1 VLKQKK
7 MSRSK
12 WKGSFIAKFLLK
24 KNYIFREKNKIWA
37 RNSIIP
43 FFLLNKSVVVYNG
56 KFFKKLFITR
66 EKIGY
71 KFGEFI
77 FTNFQKNG
85 QNYQK
90 KKKKNNK

>member
-1 VLKQKK
+1 VLKLKN

-12 WKGSFIAKFLLK
+12 WKGNFIAKFLLK
-24 KNYIFREKNKIWA
+24 KNFAINEKTKIWT

-43 FFLLNKSVVVYNG
+43 FFLINKAVIVHNG

-66 EKIGY
+66 EKVGY

-77 FTNFQKNG
+77 FTKNRPKLS
-85 QNYQK
+85 K
-90 KKKKNNK
+90 KKKKKK

>member
-1 VLKQKK
+1 

-12 WKGSFIAKFLLK
+12 WKSKFIAKFLLK
-24 KNYIFREKNKIWA
+24 KNYRLNQKNKIWA

-43 FFLLNKSVVVYNG
+43 FFLLNKTVIVHNG
-56 KFFKKLFITR
+56 KLFKKLFVTR

-77 FTNFQKNG
+77 FTKTRPKIF
-85 QNYQK
+85 K
-90 KKKKNNK
+90 KKKK